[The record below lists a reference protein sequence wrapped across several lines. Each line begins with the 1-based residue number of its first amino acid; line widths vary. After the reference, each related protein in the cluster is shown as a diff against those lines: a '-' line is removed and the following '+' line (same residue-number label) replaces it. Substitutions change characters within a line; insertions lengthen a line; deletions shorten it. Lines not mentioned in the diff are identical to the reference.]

1 VTLKG
6 HLEASLQEDLEEIRR
21 KVVDMAELAET
32 AVRGSIRS
40 VLQKDRQ
47 LAYAVI
53 LRDSMI
59 DEAEKQLDRLCLR
72 FLVRHQPAGGL
83 LRFVYSSIRINLEL
97 ERVGDYAEA
106 IAREALRLSRIDSP
120 LPLDRLKQIADLA
133 EPMLHDA
140 IRSFV
145 EQDPEVAS
153 RTIETDEA
161 VDLLRDKL
169 AEDVTRDFREGRLPF
184 EALYPLIM
192 VIRRLER
199 VSDQARNISM
209 ETLYLCTGEIAKH
222 RGSEHLNVLFVDERS
237 SCRSLMAEFIG
248 NSLAE
253 RGFVFS
259 SAGLDPLP
267 TEPATKAFMASKG
280 FDVSRAVP
288 RAVTDVENLEHQDV
302 IVLLAPEARRAFPR
316 RPRKAVLL
324 EWPVED
330 PSRATGSEAEV
341 RAAYEKA
348 FTFIAGQIRELVSA
362 VRNISAQ

>member
-1 VTLKG
+1 MNAKS
-6 HLEASLQEDLEEIRR
+6 HLEASLQEDLDEIRG
-21 KVVDMAELAET
+21 KVVEMAALAET
-32 AVRGSIRS
+32 AVRGSIRA

-47 LAYAVI
+47 VAYAVI
-53 LRDSMI
+53 LRDSLI

-72 FLVRHQPAGGL
+72 FLVRHQPAAGP
-83 LRFVYSSIRINLEL
+83 LRLAYASIRINLEL

-106 IAREALRLSRIDSP
+106 IAREALRLSRIDAP

-145 EQDPEVAS
+145 DQDAELAS

-169 AEDVTRDFREGRLPF
+169 ASDVTQEFREGRLPF
-184 EALYPLIM
+184 EALYPLIN

-199 VSDQARNISM
+199 VSDQARNIGM

-222 RGSEHLNVLFVDERS
+222 RGSAVLEMLFVDERS

-248 NSLAE
+248 TSLGE
-253 RGFVFS
+253 KGFRFA
-259 SAGLDPLP
+259 SAGLDPRP
-267 TEPATKAFMASKG
+267 IEPATSSFMASKG
-280 FDVSRAVP
+280 FDVTRFVP
-288 RAVTDVENLEHQDV
+288 RRLTDVQNLEHQDV
-302 IVLLAPEARRAFPR
+302 IVLLAPEAKRAFPR

-324 EWPVED
+324 EWPIDD
-330 PSRATGSEAEV
+330 PSAVTGTAAEV

-348 FTFIAGQIRELVSA
+348 FAFLTGQIRELVGA
-362 VRNISAQ
+362 VRDIGEK